1 MEKTITIDGC
11 NITVSDDGK
20 KVLVNGK
27 PKKIL
32 RFDTG
37 YCYITAENKTF
48 LVHRLVAHAFI
59 QPLKRGDRTIQVHHI
74 DEDKTNNSVEN
85 LQVMT
90 MAEHQRLH
98 KQIYEPIKVCIVCGK
113 EYEAPL
119 RHRKRSKVCSMDCW
133 YKFQKQRGLESK
145 KKIAQ
150 YDLQGNFLKMWD
162 SATDIERELGF
173 AGSNIC
179 KCCKK
184 VIPYAY
190 GYKWRYGDAEEY
202 VKVEFSDVPVLKA
215 IFRNLF

>member
-1 MEKTITIDGC
+1 MEKTVMIDGL

-27 PKKIL
+27 PKTISQ
-32 RFDTG
+32 FNTG
-37 YCYITAENKTF
+37 YCYVTAENKTF

-85 LQVMT
+85 LQIMT
-90 MAEHQRLH
+90 MAEHQKLH
-98 KQIYEPIKVCIVCGK
+98 KQIYEPMKICIVCGK

-119 RHRKRSKVCSMDCW
+119 KHRKRSKVCSMDCW
-133 YKFQKQRGLESK
+133 YKLQKINAQTHK

-150 YDLQGNFLKMWD
+150 YDMQGNFLKMWD
-162 SATDIERELGF
+162 SARDIQNVLGF
-173 AGSNIC
+173 ADSNIN
-179 KCCKK
+179 KCCNKH
-184 VIPYAY
+184 IPHAY

-202 VKVEFSDVPVLKA
+202 AKVEFSDVPVLKA
-215 IFRNLF
+215 IFSNLF